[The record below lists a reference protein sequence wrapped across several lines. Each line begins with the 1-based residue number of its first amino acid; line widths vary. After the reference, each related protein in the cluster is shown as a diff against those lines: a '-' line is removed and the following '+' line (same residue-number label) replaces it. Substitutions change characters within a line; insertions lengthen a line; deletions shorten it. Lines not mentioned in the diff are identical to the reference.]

1 MRLWTSGRYKML
13 CVALLCACAVG
24 RVSAR
29 SDGGNFLDDKWL
41 SGRWDQFRDE
51 PGTWTPSKALDQ
63 GLHPANNPCLK
74 VKCGRHKVCVA
85 QDHKMAT
92 CVSQRGVSFKDASL
106 YQSPGSKCQPCPVV
120 HPSPVCGTDGHT
132 YSTRCKLDYQA
143 CISGKKMAVRCAS
156 MCPCPLTPEDRTVCS
171 ESEVKEVIGR
181 LKDRFQVLHDSSRD
195 SKRDRSMRDI
205 ISRDSSR
212 DSSKRETVEEKKKKF
227 EVGAW
232 PACRD
237 PVGWMFSHL
246 DTDLD
251 LQLDLSEIRTLYSDR
266 KEPCA
271 HAFFKSCDTHK
282 DGLIGGSEWCSC
294 FQRYTDSPCRAQ
306 LADINSKHIGKKL
319 LGQYL
324 PSCEEDGYYRAQQ
337 CHSSSGQCWCVDR
350 YGNERAGS
358 RTHGAADCGAPLES
372 SGDPGSGDW
381 TMAEDDEDSLVLSEQ
396 DGDDDEDEDDDDDEY
411 VLCCASPQV
420 F

>member
-1 MRLWTSGRYKML
+1 MRLWTSGRYKMQS
-13 CVALLCACAVG
+13 VALLCVCACACAVG

-29 SDGGNFLDDKWL
+29 SDGGNVLDDKWL

-51 PGTWTPSKALDQ
+51 PGSWTPSKALDQ
-63 GLHPANNPCLK
+63 GLHPANDPCLK

-85 QDHKMAT
+85 QDRKLAT

-120 HPSPVCGTDGHT
+120 HPSPVCATDGHT
-132 YSTRCKLDYQA
+132 YSTKCKLDYQA
-143 CISGKKMAVRCAS
+143 CISGKKITVRCAS
-156 MCPCPLTPEDRTVCS
+156 MCPCPATPEERTVCS

-181 LKDRFQVLHDSSRD
+181 LRDMIQVLHDTRRD
-195 SKRDRSMRDI
+195 M
-205 ISRDSSR
+205 
-212 DSSKRETVEEKKKKF
+212 VEKKKF
-227 EVGAW
+227 EVGVW
-232 PACRD
+232 PACKEAL
-237 PVGWMFSHL
+237 GWMFSHL
-246 DTDLD
+246 DTDLN
-251 LQLDLSEIRTLYSDR
+251 LQLDRSEMRTLYSDR
-266 KEPCA
+266 KEPCS

-294 FQRYTDSPCRAQ
+294 FQRYTDSPCRDE
-306 LADINSKHIGKKL
+306 LASINRKQMGKKL

-324 PSCEEDGYYRAQQ
+324 PSCEEDGYYRSQQ

-396 DGDDDEDEDDDDDEY
+396 DGEDGEDDDDDDEY
-411 VLCCASPQV
+411 VL
-420 F
+420 